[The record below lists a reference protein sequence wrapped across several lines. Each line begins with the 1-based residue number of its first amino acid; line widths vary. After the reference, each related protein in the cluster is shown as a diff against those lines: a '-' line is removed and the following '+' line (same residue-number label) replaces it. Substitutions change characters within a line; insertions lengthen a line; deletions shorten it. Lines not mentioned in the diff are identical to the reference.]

1 MLFFESSCWWNRNK
15 IWGKK
20 WSSCLTFSVRTLWH
34 KVIQGR
40 PTLKLLSMT
49 PTLSLGWRRCEQSV
63 EEGGCGNFPLMITS
77 SSIWKLAH
85 NHSPAISPL
94 ESQCMAT
101 RRMRAGRRPRWLAW
115 GSPYSGEIKVTL
127 SVGCPHEA
135 IIAARTRHPSPLGA
149 GTRPPCLSQ
158 DPWGH
163 MQRRCPTHVCGWH
176 KTTKK
181 R

>member
-1 MLFFESSCWWNRNK
+1 MRQKQNLG
-15 IWGKK
+15 GKSEAAA
-20 WSSCLTFSVRTLWH
+20 WLSLLGHSDI
-34 KVIQGR
+34 VIQGR
-40 PTLKLLSMT
+40 PTLKLLSLT
-49 PTLSLGWRRCEQSV
+49 PTLSLGWRRCEQSL

-94 ESQCMAT
+94 KSQCMAT
-101 RRMRAGRRPRWLAW
+101 RRMGAGRWPGWLAW
-115 GSPYSGEIKVTL
+115 GSPYSGEIKVTVCGL
-127 SVGCPHEA
+127 
-135 IIAARTRHPSPLGA
+135 
-149 GTRPPCLSQ
+149 PPWGHHHCQDKTPEPPGGGDKTTFLSQ

-163 MQRRCPTHVCGWH
+163 MQRRCPKQVCGWH